1 MNIKIINSQEA
12 TENLLSLS
20 DEFVIIKN
28 PDFIFPG
35 YEVVPLAKKIFN
47 PENFIA
53 AVMDMDGTT
62 TTTEELCVESLEF
75 MIRKMSG
82 LLSKEQWI
90 GLNEKDYPNV
100 IGNSTTKHVEYLIN
114 TYRSLIKFEETINS
128 FVSSIIWTLRKGR
141 SEQRK
146 NEVKDLLKSFDIENA
161 FENFL
166 INLNEEKISN
176 ENFKNLANNILN
188 RINLN
193 DTSTLTK
200 IGIEIYYQHYHQ
212 YLLNLSSGQ
221 RSSKKLIEPL
231 PGVAITLSLIKG
243 LLGEEAEK
251 LSDKLIEEYK
261 RKTPQTNLQIDFN
274 EAKNKLKKLGTYFE
288 SNPVKTAVVTSSIF
302 YEADIVLTEVF
313 NQIKQEIEDWNIS
326 SERKEKIINKFS
338 SYQNF
343 YDAVVTATDAY
354 EFRLKPHRDLYSIAL
369 HKLGISK
376 KDFSKVIGFEDS
388 QSGTIA
394 IRAAGIGCCIA
405 VPFPQTSGH
414 DLQAASY
421 ILWNGLPEFVL
432 KLNCLTRIG

>member
-12 TENLLSLS
+12 SENLLSLS

-261 RKTPQTNLQIDFN
+261 RKNPQTNLQIDFN
-274 EAKNKLKKLGTYFE
+274 EAKNKLKKLGNYFE

-302 YEADIVLTEVF
+302 YEADIVLTEVID
-313 NQIKQEIEDWNIS
+313 QIKQEIKDWNIS

-388 QSGTIA
+388 QCGTIA